1 MHVFV
6 TGASGLLGSYLCP
19 MLEQSGHEVTW
30 LTRKQPTDPH
40 ERQWDPKADTLP
52 REVLDGCDVLVH
64 LAGESIAEGRW
75 NEAKKNR
82 IRESRVH
89 STNLL
94 AQALTEQEKPATA
107 FIVASAIG
115 YYGDRGDEVLTEA
128 SNAGSGFLADV
139 CQEWEAAAEPAKY
152 AGIRTAHIRTG
163 LVLAKEGGALPSM
176 LTPFKFGVG
185 GVIGSGDQ
193 YWSWISIKD
202 IARLFQFAVEND
214 SVSGPVN
221 GTAPH
226 PVTNREFTKTLGKVI
241 SRPTVLPL
249 PGFAAKLA
257 LGEMAEALILASS
270 RVLPEQAEKH
280 DFNFAHPDLEQALRE
295 LNL

>member
-6 TGASGLLGSYLCP
+6 TGASGLVGGYLCP
-19 MLEQSGHEVTW
+19 MLEQSGHKVTW
-30 LTRKQPTDPH
+30 LTRKQPSDPH
-40 ERQWDPKADTLP
+40 ERQWDPKAESLP
-52 REVLDGCDVLVH
+52 REVLEGCDVLVH
-64 LAGESIAEGRW
+64 LAGEGIAEGRW
-75 NEAKKNR
+75 NEAKKKR

-89 STNLL
+89 STKLL
-94 AQALTEQEKPATA
+94 AKALTEQEKTPTA
-107 FIVASAIG
+107 FVVASAIG
-115 YYGDRGDEVLTEA
+115 YYGDRGDEVLTEE

-139 CQEWEAAAEPAKY
+139 CQEWEAAADPARE

-193 YWSWISIKD
+193 YWSWISIED
-202 IARLFQFAVEND
+202 IARIFQFAVED
-214 SVSGPVN
+214 ESVSGPVN
-221 GTAPH
+221 GTAPQ

-249 PGFAAKLA
+249 PGFAAKIV

-270 RVLPEQAEKH
+270 RVLPEQADKH
-280 DFNFAHPDLEQALRE
+280 EFKFSHPDLEQALQS
-295 LNL
+295 LKL